1 MADVHDR
8 KTRSYNMSRI
18 LAENTRTEIIVRKF
32 LFSQGFRYKIHDK
45 TLPGKPDIVLPKYRT
60 AILVHGCFWHGHNGC
75 AYFVVPRTRTEWWI
89 DKINANKARDER
101 CLKGLLDRDMTVFTI
116 FECQL
121 RPKERDET
129 LSHLV
134 LSLRNLLP
142 HE

>member
-60 AILVHGCFWHGHNGC
+60 VIFVHGCFWHGHERC
-75 AYFVVPRTRTEWWI
+75 KYFVVPKTKTEWWLNKIARNKQLDTEHIKKLKSDKWNVITLFECKLKKGNI
-89 DKINANKARDER
+89 DSTLNTLIKKLNKA
-101 CLKGLLDRDMTVFTI
+101 
-116 FECQL
+116 
-121 RPKERDET
+121 
-129 LSHLV
+129 LSK
-134 LSLRNLLP
+134 
-142 HE
+142 